1 MNTMIIF
8 SNENS
13 KGGMMT
19 EGIEKL
25 LIFVFII
32 GGICGITIW
41 EVVDYVY
48 GKIEKR
54 KKKK

>member
-1 MNTMIIF
+1 
-8 SNENS
+8 
-13 KGGMMT
+13 MT

-48 GKIEKR
+48 SKIEKR